1 MNKFFVKITNFFAM
15 DSENSIFYKIKRL
28 IPSKQNVLGQ
38 FLRYFVTGGLAF
50 VVDFGAFAL
59 ALYYFDIHYLISNLI
74 GLMAGNVVN
83 YLLSIGW
90 VFSSEK
96 RKMEKH
102 VFWEVVIFVLIS
114 LFGMGL
120 NELLMYVFVGVLA
133 IQEMVSKVG
142 AAIIVLLYN
151 FFARKYILFKK
162 QDVKKV
168 NDE

>member
-1 MNKFFVKITNFFAM
+1 MRQNGRYPAAKMAFLKIPN
-15 DSENSIFYKIKRL
+15 NRNII
-28 IPSKQNVLGQ
+28 GQ

-50 VVDFGAFAL
+50 IVDFGVFAL
-59 ALYYFDIHYLISNLI
+59 SLYYFEIHYLVSNLI

-96 RKMEKH
+96 RKMKKH
-102 VFWEVVIFVLIS
+102 RLLEITVFVLIS
-114 LFGMGL
+114 LLGMGL
-120 NELLMYVFVGVLA
+120 NEFLMYLFVGVLA
-133 IQEMVSKVG
+133 IQEMVSKIV

-162 QDVKKV
+162 R
-168 NDE
+168 

>member
-1 MNKFFVKITNFFAM
+1 MAFLKIPNNKNI
-15 DSENSIFYKIKRL
+15 I
-28 IPSKQNVLGQ
+28 GQ
-38 FLRYFVTGGLAF
+38 FIRYFVTGGLAF
-50 VVDFGAFAL
+50 IVDFGVFAL
-59 ALYYFDIHYLISNLI
+59 SLYYFEIHYLVSNLI

-102 VFWEVVIFVLIS
+102 RLLEIIVFVLIS

-120 NELLMYVFVGVLA
+120 NEFLMYLFVGVLVV
-133 IQEMVSKVG
+133 QEMISKIV

-162 QDVKKV
+162 K
-168 NDE
+168 

>member
-1 MNKFFVKITNFFAM
+1 M
-15 DSENSIFYKIKRL
+15 DFESSILGKIKSK
-28 IPSKQNVLGQ
+28 IPCRRDIVGQ

-50 VVDFGAFAL
+50 IVDFGAFAL

-74 GLMAGNVVN
+74 GLAAGNVVN
-83 YLLSIGW
+83 YLLTVRW
-90 VFSSEK
+90 VFSTEK

-102 VFWEVVIFVLIS
+102 VFLEVVVFVLIS

-120 NELLMYVFVGVLA
+120 NELLMYAFVGVLH

-151 FFARKYILFKK
+151 FLARKSILFKSGSK
-162 QDVKKV
+162 NSNSQGTL
-168 NDE
+168 

>member
-1 MNKFFVKITNFFAM
+1 M
-15 DSENSIFYKIKRL
+15 DFENSILGKIK
-28 IPSKQNVLGQ
+28 SKSPCRRGIVGQ

-50 VVDFGAFAL
+50 IVDFGAFAL

-74 GLMAGNVVN
+74 GLAAGNVVN
-83 YLLSIGW
+83 YLLTVRW
-90 VFSSEK
+90 VFSTEK

-102 VFWEVVIFVLIS
+102 VFLEVVVFVLIS

-120 NELLMYVFVGVLA
+120 NELLMYVFVGVLH

-151 FFARKYILFKK
+151 FLARKFILFKSGSK
-162 QDVKKV
+162 NPNSQGTL
-168 NDE
+168 

>member
-1 MNKFFVKITNFFAM
+1 MAFLKIPNNKNI
-15 DSENSIFYKIKRL
+15 I
-28 IPSKQNVLGQ
+28 GQ

-50 VVDFGAFAL
+50 IVDFGLFAL
-59 ALYYFDIHYLISNLI
+59 SLYHFEVHYLISNLI

-96 RKMEKH
+96 RKMEKQRILEII
-102 VFWEVVIFVLIS
+102 VFVLIS

-120 NELLMYVFVGVLA
+120 NEFLMYLSVEVFVV
-133 IQEMVSKVG
+133 QEMISKIV

-151 FFARKYILFKK
+151 FLARKFILFKK
-162 QDVKKV
+162 HE
-168 NDE
+168 DEI